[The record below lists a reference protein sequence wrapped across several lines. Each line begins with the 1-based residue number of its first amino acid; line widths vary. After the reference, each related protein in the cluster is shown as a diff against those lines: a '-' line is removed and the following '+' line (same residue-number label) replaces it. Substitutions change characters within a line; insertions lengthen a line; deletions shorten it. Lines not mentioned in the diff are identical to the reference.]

1 MLLLLLLLLRAF
13 PEENTIVGLPLAVS
27 PPSLQREAPR
37 RRCVCGLNDSKFN
50 VLFSKAPSMLQNI
63 PPYFIRG
70 RGESEPSRESR
81 EERSSSGELL
91 LSDMA
96 PSSGPATLSGD
107 GKEVA
112 GRRRSGEG
120 WRPEATSEESRG
132 IEGRPKGGHG
142 GGNQELR
149 LKGDDWK

>member
-1 MLLLLLLLLRAF
+1 
-13 PEENTIVGLPLAVS
+13 
-27 PPSLQREAPR
+27 
-37 RRCVCGLNDSKFN
+37 
-50 VLFSKAPSMLQNI
+50 MLQNI

-91 LSDMA
+91 ISDMA
-96 PSSGPATLSGD
+96 LSSGPMMLSSD

-112 GRRRSGEG
+112 GRRRSRDG
-120 WRPEATSEESRG
+120 WRPGAMRQETREIGR
-132 IEGRPKGGHG
+132 RPKGGQG

-149 LKGDDWK
+149 LKGADWK